1 MNKLAS
7 LVILAVTS
15 LIASQT
21 LLAQGDAAA
30 GQAKSALCA
39 TCHGSDGNSQ
49 IAMNPK
55 LAGQSARYLI
65 KQLSDYKSG
74 ARQNPTMTA
83 MVASLSEQD
92 IEDIA
97 AWYSSQE
104 VTLDGADPAKQ
115 ELAEQLYRAGNNDI
129 QVAAC
134 AACHG
139 PDGSGNAP
147 AGFPSLS
154 GQHSEY
160 TLTQLKAFRSGARSN
175 DTSAMMRTIAERL
188 TDAELEALASY
199 VSGLH

>member
-39 TCHGSDGNSQ
+39 TCHGTDGNSQ

-104 VTLDGADPAKQ
+104 VTLDGADPAQQ
-115 ELAEQLYRAGNNDI
+115 ELAEQLYRAGNSDI